1 MDGYRATPEGAWQL
15 RTLEEAAAYLHTPVA
30 TLRYWRHL
38 GTAGPRS
45 MKIGRRVMYRQ
56 ADIDAYIE
64 RQAADTGGGS
74 AA

>member
-1 MDGYRATPEGAWQL
+1 MTIRATPEVASQL
-15 RTLEEAAAYLHTPVA
+15 RTLDEAAAYLHTPVA

-38 GTAGPRS
+38 GDTGPRS

-56 ADIDAYIE
+56 ADLDAYIE